1 MTLQGIIIID
11 IVALLFMAG
20 VLLLLRAGMIY
31 AGYAALWI
39 CSTLGVAVLVSVPP
53 LLAGFTSAVGA
64 IFPVSAL
71 TLLAFIFIVV
81 VLVLFSIKLTQLHE
95 RQTAIIQVL
104 SLRAL
109 DEKERQTSAESDA
122 SRIPDAR

>member
-53 LLAGFTSAVGA
+53 LLAAFTSAVGA
-64 IFPVSAL
+64 VFPVSAL

-81 VLVLFSIKLTQLHE
+81 VLVLFSIRLTQLHE

-104 SLRAL
+104 SLRTL
-109 DEKERQTSAESDA
+109 SEKESHTSAESDA
-122 SRIPDAR
+122 SRAPDVR